1 MKKLLKIFLLMFSL
15 ISMVVL
21 TGCGKEKETVK
32 TFNGKNVRVVIGS
45 TSTSGDSYLIADT
58 VTRYLSKE
66 LGANMKVDAVR
77 AAEAL
82 NVMQTAKPDGNS
94 IMIFH
99 DLTYLGVLF
108 GAYGEEYAL
117 ENMEVGPRAAQNP
130 GAAWATRK
138 DSPYNTL
145 VEIPEYL
152 KNNPNEIVRMACE
165 TGSVSHVGF
174 VVFYNWVKENY
185 GEDIAKRMVI
195 VVGGGTSDQCQLL
208 WDKNCDVIFADY
220 TALKDYTETDDKQIA
235 MKFIGLMDKIDGA
248 KAPSCKEQ
256 GITLNG
262 QEFTFAKD
270 FIIYTPKDFPA
281 ELMAELDTA
290 VEKVCSNPE
299 FISDIS
305 ERMTYRSAYLKSS
318 DAKTFIY
325 NKRDELKKL
334 IDASPSIDELVQK

>member
-1 MKKLLKIFLLMFSL
+1 MKKFFKVCLLMLSL
-15 ISMVVL
+15 ISTVVL
-21 TGCGKEKETVK
+21 TGCGKDENAVK
-32 TFNGKNVRVVIGS
+32 TFKDKNVRVVIGS

-58 VTRYLSKE
+58 VMRYLGKE
-66 LGANMKVDAVR
+66 LGANMKVDAVG

-82 NVMQTAKPDGNS
+82 NVMQTAKPDGNT

-108 GAYGEEYAL
+108 GAYGEEFAL
-117 ENMEVGPRAAQNP
+117 ETMTVGPRAAQNP
-130 GAAWATRK
+130 GAAWAARK
-138 DSPYNTL
+138 DAPYSTL

-185 GEDIAKRMVI
+185 DEDIAKRMVI

-235 MKFIGLMDKIDGA
+235 MKFIGLMDDIDGVNV
-248 KAPSCKEQ
+248 PSCKEQ

-262 QEFTFAKD
+262 QEFSFAKD
-270 FIIYTPKDFPA
+270 FIIYAPKDFPA
-281 ELMAELDTA
+281 ELITELDTA

-299 FISDIS
+299 FISDLS
-305 ERMTYRSAYLKSS
+305 EKMSYRPAYLKSS
-318 DAKTFIY
+318 DAKTYIY
-325 NKRDELKKL
+325 NKRAELKKV
-334 IDASPSIDELVQK
+334 IDASPSIDELVQR